1 MNIFKVFSK
10 RKGFTIVELVI
21 VIAVI
26 AILAAVLIPT
36 LSSVVDE
43 AKISVVSQLAANF
56 NKAVVG
62 REAVEKPIETMYD
75 VMCAL
80 DDYGFD
86 EKDAIDEDGEY
97 CTVWDSEKK
106 SFVVFDREQKIVCN
120 DEGSPTLRTKL
131 WQVVDA
137 MPDEQYT
144 SLYLAESFAENI
156 INAEVGI
163 DVGNNDEIEKIIYT
177 DIDDIVKD
185 IIIRVKDRET
195 FVDDSNKGNDNVRVI
210 YASDAQVPNIPGNT
224 DTPDDLD
231 KPEDSDKTENSD
243 KTEDSDKTDDPDVF
257 DPNDIVREEGKVVYC
272 VSDGEQY
279 NSLSNAMTIGG
290 ELILLAD
297 VNECDLQVTQDTIL
311 DLRGFKVQYS
321 TENWQDTIVVNA
333 GTLTIKDSSTDE
345 LGVIINTAD
354 HQLGVAAIHV
364 KAGSVILENGTVIA
378 SKCAIYCEAG
388 TTAVINGGEV
398 RGIGVAGMGIYV
410 SNSVELT
417 VNGGYITTESAS
429 TYAIEAK
436 EQMNSYSISINGGL
450 IEGTVAHIGLGSLT
464 VNDGEI
470 RGENAGIVFKKGT
483 LTIEGGE
490 ISATSE
496 KVVSKGYLPKSV
508 LNSDFELVGAAI
520 HIDAQAEN
528 DQKRD
533 VATVNING
541 GKILSSNFHAICIT
555 AHSTKKYNHR
565 IDISISGGEIV
576 SKLGYENI
584 VQHSNVIGNYND
596 EINVTRLIVQK

>member
-1 MNIFKVFSK
+1 MKSKVMVFAK
-10 RKGFTIVELVI
+10 RRGFTIVELVI
-21 VIAVI
+21 VIVVVAV
-26 AILAAVLIPT
+26 LAAVAIPT
-36 LSSVVDE
+36 LSGVVKE

-62 REAVEKPIETMYD
+62 NEVVGNSIVTMYD
-75 VMCAL
+75 AVCAIE
-80 DDYGFD
+80 DYGF
-86 EKDAIDEDGEY
+86 EESDAIDEDGDY
-97 CTVWDSEKK
+97 CVVWDSEKN
-106 SFVVFDREQKIVCN
+106 SFVVFDRETKTVC
-120 DEGSPTLRTKL
+120 DEENSTPITKL
-131 WQVVDA
+131 WQVVDD
-137 MPDEQYT
+137 MPDEQDT

-177 DIDDIVKD
+177 DIDEIVKD

-195 FVDDSNKGNDNVRVI
+195 FVDVSNKGNDNVIVI

-224 DTPDDLD
+224 DTPDDPD

-243 KTEDSDKTDDPDVF
+243 KTEDSDKTDDSDVF

-272 VSDGEQY
+272 VSDGKQY
-279 NSLSNAMTIGG
+279 DELSDAMTIGG
-290 ELILLAD
+290 ELILLDD
-297 VNECDLQVTQDTIL
+297 VNECNLQVTQDTIL

-354 HQLGVAAIHV
+354 HQLGVAAIRV

-388 TTAVINGGEV
+388 TAAVINGGEV

-436 EQMNSYSISINGGL
+436 EEMNSYSISINGGL
-450 IEGTVAHIGLGSLT
+450 IEGTVAHIGLGNLT

-496 KVVSKGYLPKSV
+496 KVVSEGYLPKSV

-528 DQKRD
+528 PQKREK
-533 VATVNING
+533 ATLNIYG
-541 GKILSSNFHAICIT
+541 GTIKSSTYHAICIT
-555 AHSTKKYNHR
+555 GTNLKQSNHSV
-565 IDISISGGEIV
+565 SILFEGGELV
-576 SKLGYENI
+576 SKEEYESI
-584 VQHSNVIGNYND
+584 LRHSNVFGGTSGLP
-596 EINVTRLIVQK
+596 VTELKK